1 MTTSAKVRFHLI
13 QRRPIQPRRPI
24 PDHAVHAEETLDQAP
39 SKWYLTGFLVPYGVP
54 VEQRT
59 DNSGDEEMDEVG
71 RVGSGEDEKIP
82 EKAFARKAY
91 FPSSMG
97 LSVLLPKPLI
107 NFMLLSG
114 GAITN
119 H

>member
-1 MTTSAKVRFHLI
+1 MTTSAEVRSHLI
-13 QRRPIQPRRPI
+13 DALQLDLVGPT
-24 PDHAVHAEETLDQAP
+24 PDDAVHAEETLDQAP

-82 EKAFARKAY
+82 EKAFARKELGRY
-91 FPSSMG
+91 RQPRTFRPRTGRFTVFPYRRR
-97 LSVLLPKPLI
+97 
-107 NFMLLSG
+107 
-114 GAITN
+114 
-119 H
+119 